1 MFIHIDCNNFF
12 VSCELVSRPNLQGTP
27 VVVANDNETGGG
39 IILALNKE
47 AKAIGLK
54 RGNPLF
60 QVREITDKQH
70 VTIIDVHHSLYHQ
83 ISNHIM
89 EVVHQSE
96 MVLDFVQYSVDEF
109 FGTMPDDDPER
120 LRTYLQ
126 QVKDLIMRETHIPVS
141 CGAGHSYTLAK
152 TATHFAKRY
161 SGYNGICIMPME
173 KRQRALE
180 MLPANDVW
188 GLGRRSKPLLEQLHI
203 STAWQFAQQSKETI
217 QRLFGVRGVRT
228 WMELNGT
235 PAIVLEGHEKQ
246 KSIMH
251 SRTFAHMFSERVDL
265 EREISNFVMAAA
277 SKLRAQKQLC
287 QALHLFLATNRHRED
302 LPQYKNDT
310 TIRLTHPTDDTSLLI
325 RTAIQALKQI
335 YQKGY
340 LYKQAG
346 VVLEQLVNN
355 DSIQMDLFTADDL
368 TKKKRLMAA
377 IDDINR
383 KFGANQIHFAIQG
396 QRASTGD
403 GTMERG
409 DDEPAGFMRAH
420 KIK

>member
-1 MFIHIDCNNFF
+1 
-12 VSCELVSRPNLQGTP
+12 
-27 VVVANDNETGGG
+27 
-39 IILALNKE
+39 
-47 AKAIGLK
+47 
-54 RGNPLF
+54 
-60 QVREITDKQH
+60 
-70 VTIIDVHHSLYHQ
+70 
-83 ISNHIM
+83 
-89 EVVHQSE
+89 
-96 MVLDFVQYSVDEF
+96 
-109 FGTMPDDDPER
+109 MP
-120 LRTYLQ
+120 
-126 QVKDLIMRETHIPVS
+126 I
-141 CGAGHSYTLAK
+141 
-152 TATHFAKRY
+152 
-161 SGYNGICIMPME
+161 E

-403 GTMERG
+403 GTMDRG

>member
-12 VSCELVSRPNLQGTP
+12 VSCELVSRPDLQGTP
-27 VVVANDNETGGG
+27 VVVANDNEAGGG

-60 QVREITDKQH
+60 QVREIIDKQH
-70 VTIIDVHHSLYHQ
+70 VTIINVHHSLYHQ
-83 ISNHIM
+83 ISNQIM
-89 EVVHQSE
+89 EVVHRSE

-120 LRTYLQ
+120 LRAYLQ
-126 QVKDLIMRETHIPVS
+126 QVKDLIMRETSIPVS

-152 TATHFAKRY
+152 TATHFAKCY
-161 SGYNGICIMPME
+161 SGYDGICIMPME

-180 MLPANDVW
+180 LLAANEVW

-203 STAWQFAQQSKETI
+203 STAWQFAQQDKETI

-265 EREISNFVMAAA
+265 EREISNFVMSAAT
-277 SKLRAQKQLC
+277 KLRAQKQLC
-287 QALHLFLATNRHRED
+287 QSVHIFLATNRHRED
-302 LPQYKNDT
+302 LPQYRNDA

-325 RTAIQALKQI
+325 RTAIKALKET
-335 YQKGY
+335 YKKGY
-340 LYKQAG
+340 QYKQAG
-346 VVLEQLVNN
+346 VILEQLVNN

-396 QRASTGD
+396 RRDTTGD

>member
-1 MFIHIDCNNFF
+1 
-12 VSCELVSRPNLQGTP
+12 
-27 VVVANDNETGGG
+27 
-39 IILALNKE
+39 
-47 AKAIGLK
+47 
-54 RGNPLF
+54 
-60 QVREITDKQH
+60 
-70 VTIIDVHHSLYHQ
+70 
-83 ISNHIM
+83 M

-96 MVLDFVQYSVDEF
+96 MVWDFVQYSVDEF

-161 SGYNGICIMPME
+161 SGYDGICIMPME

-180 MLPANDVW
+180 MLAANDVW

-277 SKLRAQKQLC
+277 SKLRAQQQLW

>member
-12 VSCELVSRPNLQGTP
+12 VSCELVSRPDLQGTP

-60 QVREITDKQH
+60 QVREIIDKQH
-70 VTIIDVHHSLYHQ
+70 VSIIDVHHSLYHQ

-161 SGYNGICIMPME
+161 NGYNGICIMPME

-180 MLPANDVW
+180 MLAANDVW

-203 STAWQFAQQSKETI
+203 TTAWQFAQQDKETI